1 MDVGKIKKTTNVR
14 LIIFH
19 IVTEDLFHP
28 SETILE
34 IKNKNLNIEW
44 Y

>member
-1 MDVGKIKKTTNVR
+1 MDVGKFKKKTNVR

-19 IVTEDLFHP
+19 TVTEDLFYP

-34 IKNKNLNIEW
+34 SKNKNLNIEW